1 MTAATHTTTPGDAT
15 NANTP
20 PPPGTTIDLPCA
32 HRDTPVEIA
41 GVPSP
46 AALCDLSPESS
57 DAEVNTGIDWIAS
70 RIGWYHSVDLRPGLT
85 TPGGRAWEHRSR
97 VFDYASLVR
106 GKSVLDVG
114 AMEGGDTFAA
124 EDAGASRVVA
134 ADVDHYLQYDL
145 GLNDAWDEQVDR
157 LHTARASGPDA
168 LWAFS
173 NAKRAGF
180 DLCARVRGTAA
191 ERVTSSVYDLDPTTH
206 GTFDVTFC
214 FGLLY
219 HLRHPL
225 LALDRLF
232 ALTGETMLI
241 SCQIDPEP
249 KGDAAALSYYAG
261 PWRGSRTNW
270 FVPTYTTLIG
280 WLSDVGFARMTI
292 VDSSKTA
299 MMLRCDR

>member
-1 MTAATHTTTPGDAT
+1 MTATDT
-15 NANTP
+15 NANQAP
-20 PPPGTTIDLPCA
+20 PAGTVIDLPA
-32 HRDTPVEIA
+32 VHRDTPIEIPGA
-41 GVPSP
+41 PAPGVL
-46 AALCDLSPESS
+46 ADLSPTST
-57 DAEVNTGIDWIAS
+57 DDEVRAAIDWVGTH
-70 RIGWYHSVDLRPGLT
+70 IGWYHSVDLRDGLA
-85 TPGGRAWEHRSR
+85 TPGGRAWAHRTEA
-97 VFDYASLVR
+97 FDYAGLVK
-106 GKSVLDVG
+106 GKRVLDVG

-124 EDAGASRVVA
+124 EDAGASHVVA

-145 GLNDAWDEQVDR
+145 GLNAAWDEQVER
-157 LHTARASGPDA
+157 LHAARDAGPDA
-168 LWAFS
+168 MWAFA
-173 NAKRAGF
+173 NAKRAGL
-180 DLCARVRGTAA
+180 DLCARVRGSSADRITA
-191 ERVTSSVYDLDPTTH
+191 SVYDLDPTTH

-249 KGDAAALSYYAG
+249 KDEPAALSYYAG

-280 WLSDVGFARMTI
+280 WLSDVGFRTI
-292 VDSSKTA
+292 TVAGSSKTA